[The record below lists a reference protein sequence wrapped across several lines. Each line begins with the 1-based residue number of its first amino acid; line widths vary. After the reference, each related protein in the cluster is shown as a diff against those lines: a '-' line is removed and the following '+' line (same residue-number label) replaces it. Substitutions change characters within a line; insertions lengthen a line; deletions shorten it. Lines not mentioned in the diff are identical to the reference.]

1 MCKPSPN
8 APGCCTPGHHP
19 QPTARPGQADTSP
32 STGTSLRT
40 PLPAFL
46 PCSPCYSTILHP
58 PELFY
63 IGDLS
68 GAGGEKWMKIK
79 FLASSEELC
88 PADSL
93 GFVCSS
99 LVSEEL
105 PTFQRERACFGCCGL
120 ALCQPSFQHTGA
132 AAGFCVPALLC
143 FQMPMKFPPLILHG
157 GACAPQKSSRMGGIR
172 LLPGTGLAT
181 ALQPLGVCKM

>member
-1 MCKPSPN
+1 
-8 APGCCTPGHHP
+8 
-19 QPTARPGQADTSP
+19 
-32 STGTSLRT
+32 
-40 PLPAFL
+40 
-46 PCSPCYSTILHP
+46 
-58 PELFY
+58 
-63 IGDLS
+63 
-68 GAGGEKWMKIK
+68 MKIK

-143 FQMPMKFPPLILHG
+143 FQMPMKFPPSSFMEGPAHHKNPAEWEESG
-157 GACAPQKSSRMGGIR
+157 FSRAPGSQ
-172 LLPGTGLAT
+172 
-181 ALQPLGVCKM
+181 QPCSH

>member
-1 MCKPSPN
+1 
-8 APGCCTPGHHP
+8 
-19 QPTARPGQADTSP
+19 
-32 STGTSLRT
+32 
-40 PLPAFL
+40 
-46 PCSPCYSTILHP
+46 
-58 PELFY
+58 
-63 IGDLS
+63 
-68 GAGGEKWMKIK
+68 MKIK

-143 FQMPMKFPPLILHG
+143 FQMPMKFPPPILHG
-157 GACAPQKSSRMGGIR
+157 GGLHTTKIQQNGRNPASPGHRARNSPAAIR
-172 LLPGTGLAT
+172 C
-181 ALQPLGVCKM
+181 LQNVAETLQGEKKKTIKIISLIAA